1 MECVEVFMVAGVQ
14 RCGQDLYHEGG
25 DGEFATESLASRKMF
40 PMIHVRSLSGAS
52 LVERF
57 VYDSRS
63 CIHAEL
69 LISFEVDLCY

>member
-1 MECVEVFMVAGVQ
+1 MWPRF
-14 RCGQDLYHEGG
+14 LTWGG
-25 DGEFATESLASRKMF
+25 DGEFATGSLASRKTF

-57 VYDSRS
+57 VHDSRS

-69 LISFEVDLCY
+69 LYSFEVDFCYQFPLAADP